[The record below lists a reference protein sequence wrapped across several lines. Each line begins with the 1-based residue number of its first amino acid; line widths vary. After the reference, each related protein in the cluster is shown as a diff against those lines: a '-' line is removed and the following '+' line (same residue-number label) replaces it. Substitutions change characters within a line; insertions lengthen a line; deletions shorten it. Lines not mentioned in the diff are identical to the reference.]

1 MHYNFSKLSE
11 LLLDV
16 SRSKYSL
23 SICWHISTRF
33 LCDLT
38 MLANLVSGNGVV
50 KILKRWPK
58 TMHPTQLAWKTI
70 KKNKNYSFTKFDL
83 ISETRFLWDLTM
95 GANLVSGNGV
105 VKILKRWP
113 KTNASN
119 SVGLQK
125 QYKIS
130 KLNYFK

>member
-1 MHYNFSKLSE
+1 MNYNFSKLSE

-23 SICWHISTRF
+23 SICWHISTKF

-38 MLANLVSGNGVV
+38 MLANLVSGS
-50 KILKRWPK
+50 R
-58 TMHPTQLAWKTI
+58 
-70 KKNKNYSFTKFDL
+70 
-83 ISETRFLWDLTM
+83 
-95 GANLVSGNGV
+95 V

-119 SVGLQK
+119 SVGLK
-125 QYKIS
+125 NNK
-130 KLNYFK
+130 KLNLFIYSIWLMSGSYHTRSVLIGVEYRNVAELWMFIYFLLFCLRKLNQN

>member
-1 MHYNFSKLSE
+1 MSWQIIQSLLAKLTLSNLGEIFISMHYNFSKLSE

-58 TMHPTQLAWKTI
+58 TNASNSVGLKIQ
-70 KKNKNYSFTKFDL
+70 NKNYSFTKFGL
-83 ISETRFLWDLTM
+83 SNLRKFFMYFGSKSTKNRHQITFL
-95 GANLVSGNGV
+95 NIFFSGE
-105 VKILKRWP
+105 
-113 KTNASN
+113 
-119 SVGLQK
+119 
-125 QYKIS
+125 
-130 KLNYFK
+130 

>member
-1 MHYNFSKLSE
+1 MAKNNASNS
-11 LLLDV
+11 V
-16 SRSKYSL
+16 
-23 SICWHISTRF
+23 
-33 LCDLT
+33 
-38 MLANLVSGNGVV
+38 G
-50 KILKRWPK
+50 LKNN
-58 TMHPTQLAWKTI
+58 
-70 KKNKNYSFTKFDL
+70 KKNKIYSFTKFDL